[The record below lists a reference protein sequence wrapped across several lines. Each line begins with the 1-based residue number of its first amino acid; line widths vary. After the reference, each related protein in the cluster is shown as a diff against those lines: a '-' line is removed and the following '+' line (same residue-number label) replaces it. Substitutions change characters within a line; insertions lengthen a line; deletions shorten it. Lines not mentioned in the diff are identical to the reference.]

1 FFSSRRRHTRSKRDW
16 SSDVCSSDLRGH
28 PDRARDPRPGAGAG
42 EGLHRPA
49 PLGHPHQEDVLAG
62 AGHLP
67 AHRSAGRGAHLGDL
81 LSGVDDRADPRFGN
95 RQLPAQPGRGRDRDG
110 RHHPVHGGGHSVVV
124 HRRAH
129 PPGGSGRRAGPSRPG
144 GVSVLG
150 ALSRDVP
157 LTPSA
162 DDARQW
168 AQDELAKAIYNNEPT
183 LLERLLDWLG
193 SLWRELM
200 SWNQSVGP
208 VVLPL
213 VVLAVVL
220 LLVGA
225 GILIGG
231 PVRRRRLRRQ
241 GASAVVLDGD
251 ERTAKALRAA
261 AEAAAGAEDFSLA
274 VLERFRAI

>member
-1 FFSSRRRHTRSKRDW
+1 
-16 SSDVCSSDLRGH
+16 
-28 PDRARDPRPGAGAG
+28 
-42 EGLHRPA
+42 
-49 PLGHPHQEDVLAG
+49 
-62 AGHLP
+62 
-67 AHRSAGRGAHLGDL
+67 
-81 LSGVDDRADPRFGN
+81 
-95 RQLPAQPGRGRDRDG
+95 
-110 RHHPVHGGGHSVVV
+110 
-124 HRRAH
+124 
-129 PPGGSGRRAGPSRPG
+129 
-144 GVSVLG
+144 VLG
-150 ALSRDVP
+150 VWARDVP

-162 DDARQW
+162 DDAQEW
-168 AQDELAKAIYNNEPT
+168 AEAELAKAIYNNEPT

-220 LLVGA
+220 LIVGA

-251 ERTAKALRAA
+251 ERTAKELRAA
-261 AEAAAGAEDFSLA
+261 AEAAAGAGDFSLA
-274 VLERFRAI
+274 VLERFRAIVRSLDERVVLEDRPGRTAHEAATEAGHGLPDCAADLLTVAQTFDAVCYGDLRAERGDYDRVVAVDEQVAAARPVRLAGIDAEQQTDAEQTSPAQGPEPAPAAQHHEAGHR